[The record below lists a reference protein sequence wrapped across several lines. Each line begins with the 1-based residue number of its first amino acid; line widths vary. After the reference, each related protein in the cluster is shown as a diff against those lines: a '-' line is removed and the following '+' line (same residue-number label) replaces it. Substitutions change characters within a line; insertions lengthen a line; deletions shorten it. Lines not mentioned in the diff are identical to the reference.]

1 MGGIPIVAKLVEAVK
16 PRANAKDEGV
26 FRVSAIQGFFQQG
39 ASAQTQPEGK
49 YHVLRLS
56 CAYVCMYVCMYVYI
70 HTYIHTYINT

>member
-49 YHVLRLS
+49 YHVSNTL
-56 CAYVCMYVCMYVYI
+56 A
-70 HTYIHTYINT
+70 TY